1 MLLSPKVSAYDLSP
15 LKKKIIEDNNKDTE
29 FPKITSQT
37 KEMMGH

>member
-15 LKKKIIEDNNKDTE
+15 LKKIIEDNNKDTE
-29 FPKITSQT
+29 FPKVTSQT